1 MHARQR
7 EDVLMKTLIGLLALG
22 IWIWFWHP
30 EWIPVIL
37 FLGGIILVILVFL
50 ACFCYGI
57 EMLRLFFKI

>member
-1 MHARQR
+1 
-7 EDVLMKTLIGLLALG
+7 MKTLIGLLALG